1 MSGNI
6 RGLTSSSD
14 SPRKAEATGSVVTA
28 LLPIMAAVF
37 VAFLVTGIA
46 MPVLPLHVHDGLGL
60 GTFVVGLVAGAQFA
74 ASLISRFW
82 SGSYADSR
90 GGKRAVVA
98 GLLLAAAAGL
108 LYF

>member
-1 MSGNI
+1 V
-6 RGLTSSSD
+6 
-14 SPRKAEATGSVVTA
+14 AA

-46 MPVLPLHVHDGLGL
+46 MPVLPLHVHDRLGL
-60 GTFVVGLVAGAQFA
+60 GAFVVGLVAGAQFT

-108 LYF
+108 IYFLSLRFCGRKIISFPETLENPGF